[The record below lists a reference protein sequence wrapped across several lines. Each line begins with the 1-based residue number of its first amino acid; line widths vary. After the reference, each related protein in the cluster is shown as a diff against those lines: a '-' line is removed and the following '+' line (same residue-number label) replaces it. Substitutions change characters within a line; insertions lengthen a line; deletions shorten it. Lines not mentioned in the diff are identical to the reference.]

1 MAMSQ
6 VATTIAM
13 ESNKINQQFHSLREL
28 VGVPFHFFDEINF
41 ILFIFSSFGHK
52 LQIRSIL

>member
-13 ESNKINQQFHSLREL
+13 ESNKINQHLREL